1 MKENED
7 FLYEAF
13 QAKDTRFDGRY
24 FVGISST
31 KIYCRPT
38 CWAKRPK
45 RENCTFFSSA
55 AEAEQ
60 AGYRPCLLCRPELA
74 PGNAIID
81 ASSSLAQKAAQ
92 LMSEHCGDGQSVT
105 EIAQKL
111 GCTDRHLRR
120 VFFAEYHVSPIQ
132 YLQTC
137 RLLLAKNLLTDTGL
151 SVLDVAMAAGF
162 GSLRRLNDLFQRR
175 YHLSPT
181 ALRKNAAGGAKQAH
195 GITVALGYHPPYEW
209 EKMLEFLAKRAIPG
223 VEMVLEGAYLR
234 TVRLKGRDGKKYCGW
249 IRVQNCPKK
258 NAVAVT
264 LSDALIPVLSQV
276 LARVRALFDLC
287 AEPNVIYEKLQT
299 INQICPGACVLGLRV
314 PGCFQPF
321 EMAVRAVLG
330 QQITVKAASTLAG
343 KIALAYGTPIETGID
358 GLTHLFPEAE
368 DILALKDEI
377 EERLGTLGVIAARSR
392 CILAL
397 AQALESGDIALGAYA
412 DPEQEMAKLM
422 QIKGIGS
429 WTAKYLAMRT
439 MGWPDA
445 FLETDIGVKHAL
457 PEYTPKERLELSRQ
471 WRPWRSYAMMCLWN
485 LDDPGA
491 AK

>member
-1 MKENED
+1 M
-7 FLYEAF
+7 
-13 QAKDTRFDGRY
+13 
-24 FVGISST
+24 
-31 KIYCRPT
+31 
-38 CWAKRPK
+38 
-45 RENCTFFSSA
+45 
-55 AEAEQ
+55 
-60 AGYRPCLLCRPELA
+60 
-74 PGNAIID
+74 
-81 ASSSLAQKAAQ
+81 
-92 LMSEHCGDGQSVT
+92 
-105 EIAQKL
+105 
-111 GCTDRHLRR
+111 
-120 VFFAEYHVSPIQ
+120 
-132 YLQTC
+132 
-137 RLLLAKNLLTDTGL
+137 
-151 SVLDVAMAAGF
+151 
-162 GSLRRLNDLFQRR
+162 
-175 YHLSPT
+175 
-181 ALRKNAAGGAKQAH
+181 H

-223 VEMVLEGAYLR
+223 VETVLEGAYLR

-485 LDDPGA
+485 LDAPGA

>member
-1 MKENED
+1 
-7 FLYEAF
+7 
-13 QAKDTRFDGRY
+13 
-24 FVGISST
+24 
-31 KIYCRPT
+31 
-38 CWAKRPK
+38 
-45 RENCTFFSSA
+45 
-55 AEAEQ
+55 
-60 AGYRPCLLCRPELA
+60 
-74 PGNAIID
+74 
-81 ASSSLAQKAAQ
+81 
-92 LMSEHCGDGQSVT
+92 
-105 EIAQKL
+105 
-111 GCTDRHLRR
+111 
-120 VFFAEYHVSPIQ
+120 
-132 YLQTC
+132 
-137 RLLLAKNLLTDTGL
+137 
-151 SVLDVAMAAGF
+151 
-162 GSLRRLNDLFQRR
+162 
-175 YHLSPT
+175 
-181 ALRKNAAGGAKQAH
+181 
-195 GITVALGYHPPYEW
+195 
-209 EKMLEFLAKRAIPG
+209 
-223 VEMVLEGAYLR
+223 
-234 TVRLKGRDGKKYCGW
+234 
-249 IRVQNCPKK
+249 
-258 NAVAVT
+258 
-264 LSDALIPVLSQV
+264 
-276 LARVRALFDLC
+276 
-287 AEPNVIYEKLQT
+287 
-299 INQICPGACVLGLRV
+299 
-314 PGCFQPF
+314 
-321 EMAVRAVLG
+321 MAVRAVLG

-485 LDDPGA
+485 LDAPGA

>member
-1 MKENED
+1 M
-7 FLYEAF
+7 
-13 QAKDTRFDGRY
+13 R
-24 FVGISST
+24 
-31 KIYCRPT
+31 
-38 CWAKRPK
+38 
-45 RENCTFFSSA
+45 
-55 AEAEQ
+55 
-60 AGYRPCLLCRPELA
+60 
-74 PGNAIID
+74 
-81 ASSSLAQKAAQ
+81 
-92 LMSEHCGDGQSVT
+92 
-105 EIAQKL
+105 
-111 GCTDRHLRR
+111 
-120 VFFAEYHVSPIQ
+120 
-132 YLQTC
+132 
-137 RLLLAKNLLTDTGL
+137 
-151 SVLDVAMAAGF
+151 
-162 GSLRRLNDLFQRR
+162 
-175 YHLSPT
+175 
-181 ALRKNAAGGAKQAH
+181 
-195 GITVALGYHPPYEW
+195 
-209 EKMLEFLAKRAIPG
+209 
-223 VEMVLEGAYLR
+223 
-234 TVRLKGRDGKKYCGW
+234 
-249 IRVQNCPKK
+249 
-258 NAVAVT
+258 
-264 LSDALIPVLSQV
+264 
-276 LARVRALFDLC
+276 
-287 AEPNVIYEKLQT
+287 
-299 INQICPGACVLGLRV
+299 QICPGACVLGLRV